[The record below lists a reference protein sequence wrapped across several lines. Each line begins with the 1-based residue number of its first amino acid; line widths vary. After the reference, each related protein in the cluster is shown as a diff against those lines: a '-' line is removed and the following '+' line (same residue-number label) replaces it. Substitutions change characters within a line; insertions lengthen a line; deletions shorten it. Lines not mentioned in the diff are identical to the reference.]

1 MLTSIIVAVFFVGY
15 LCITLEDVLKV
26 KRTIEDLR
34 PSLRDE
40 TIIYDLS
47 PNHIINYSP
56 KDYEEIYRAF

>member
-1 MLTSIIVAVFFVGY
+1 MLPGDSVIVRKAA
-15 LCITLEDVLKV
+15 IEDVLKV

-47 PNHIINYSP
+47 PNHIINYIP